1 MKNQVLLLFCI
12 LFIIF
17 QNCVNYQT
25 DEQKDAETE
34 YSLLDYYPVNL
45 ENEYI
50 YKVTRNE
57 NIVEEKRY
65 FETCER
71 TNDGKTF
78 WILISGNIKSTGFL
92 SEKGL
97 ELSSA
102 NKITYTP
109 PIHSFRNIIIPGD
122 VITNHIQLIG
132 TEFSNE
138 VVINCTIDGLETV
151 ETPAGI
157 FKDCIRFSFYFN
169 TPENTEDMGIL
180 RRRGWL
186 AKDIGMIKAH
196 FYDPSGNL
204 LVEEILLSAKVGGK
218 EYSPE

>member
-1 MKNQVLLLFCI
+1 M
-12 LFIIF
+12 
-17 QNCVNYQT
+17 
-25 DEQKDAETE
+25 
-34 YSLLDYYPVNL
+34 
-45 ENEYI
+45 
-50 YKVTRNE
+50 TRNE

-71 TNDGKTF
+71 TEDGKTF
-78 WILISGNIKSTGFL
+78 WILISGSSKSTGFL

-102 NKITYTP
+102 NNITYSP
-109 PIHSFRNIIIPGD
+109 PIHSFRNILKPGD

-132 TEFSNE
+132 PEFSNE
-138 VVINCTIDGLETV
+138 VVINCTIDGLENV

-157 FKDCIRFSFYFN
+157 FKECIRFSFYFN
-169 TPENTEDMGIL
+169 TTENTEDMGIL
-180 RRRGWL
+180 RRRGWF

-196 FYDPSGNL
+196 FYDSSGNL